1 MEGAKFDQQKEE
13 FMNVDGEAEVD
24 VDIMKEL
31 RSACFYTVAGQ
42 AHHSFVAVV
51 HWAFV
56 RFFVPSVV
64 RVFVHSYHMWL
75 GGIQPMSL
83 ACSIIPGCA
92 GLRNVEY

>member
-31 RSACFYTVAGQ
+31 RSAFFYTVAGR

-51 HWAFV
+51 RRAFV

-64 RVFVHSYHMWL
+64 RVFLHSYRMYL
-75 GGIQPMSL
+75 GGIQPMTLTCSL
-83 ACSIIPGCA
+83 IV
-92 GLRNVEY
+92 L